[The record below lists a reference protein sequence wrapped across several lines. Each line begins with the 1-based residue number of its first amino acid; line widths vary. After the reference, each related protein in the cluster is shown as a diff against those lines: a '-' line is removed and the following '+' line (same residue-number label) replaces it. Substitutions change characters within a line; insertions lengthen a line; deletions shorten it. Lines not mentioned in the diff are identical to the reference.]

1 MSASAL
7 APYLRQNFPMQAFW
21 VTLRVLLG
29 VFGGYAISAASSA
42 ALALALSEW
51 AGFERA
57 ESTVLCAM
65 LGFAFYLFA
74 LLWAFTTPRL
84 SQVAFVLLAIFW
96 MGTLSVSDREID
108 RWMMPHTR
116 LPPSPALSLDAAAR
130 TAAPLAAGAKQWSL
144 TLPSERTPPT
154 ACCLEPSRWAGSS
167 APSSRC
173 CFFTGC
179 GSPASRTRPRAVAR
193 AGASKPWRSPWL
205 H

>member
-1 MSASAL
+1 
-7 APYLRQNFPMQAFW
+7 MQAFW

-84 SQVAFVLLAIFW
+84 SHVAFVLLGGSLLAYGVVRW
-96 MGTLSVSDREID
+96 LSPV
-108 RWMMPHTR
+108 
-116 LPPSPALSLDAAAR
+116 ALSAPVALHALVSL
-130 TAAPLAAGAKQWSL
+130 APLALGM
-144 TLPSERTPPT
+144 
-154 ACCLEPSRWAGSS
+154 GS
-167 APSSRC
+167 
-173 CFFTGC
+173 
-179 GSPASRTRPRAVAR
+179 
-193 AGASKPWRSPWL
+193 
-205 H
+205 